1 MQNGESIHDMAKME
15 KILKPYAVGTLPF
28 AAASYFNML
37 QKGEMHMMPLM
48 KLEHID
54 KQFPGVKALSDVS
67 IEFYSGEIHA
77 LVGENGAGK
86 STMIKMI
93 LSAYKPTSGKIYM
106 EGKEIQLSSPL
117 EASKAGIEAVHQEL
131 MLVPWLSV
139 ARNIFLNHELRLPGT
154 RLFDI
159 RQMEVRSK
167 ELLDSFGIHIDVTR
181 PVKEFSASVWKMI
194 DIARVVN
201 LKPKL
206 IIFDEPTAI
215 LSEREVESLM
225 KKILELKAQGV
236 AVIYIS
242 HRLQE
247 IEKLADKIS
256 VLRDG
261 HHVGTM
267 SGEGMNEDEIVKCM
281 VGRDVSS
288 FYSRNINAPG
298 EELLR
303 MEHLNL
309 KKGQRDISLSVHR
322 GEIVGLAGLVGSGR
336 TEVAESLFGMNRI
349 LSGSIYYKGEKIK
362 PRSVS
367 SMIDRGAYLVPEN
380 RKYEGL
386 ILRFSVASNIALS
399 AFRHWSRFFYNRKK
413 EGEYA
418 QQMIKALSI
427 KTPGGAQLVGNL
439 SGGNQQK
446 VVIGKAM
453 VTESE
458 FLIFDEPTVGVDVG
472 AKEEIHNLM
481 DDFVQKN
488 GGILMISSD
497 LPEIIG
503 MCDRV
508 YIMYEGSIVKELKRE
523 ELSDKNIADYM
534 LGSKGGDRQ

>member
-1 MQNGESIHDMAKME
+1 M
-15 KILKPYAVGTLPF
+15 T
-28 AAASYFNML
+28 
-37 QKGEMHMMPLM
+37 PLM

-54 KQFPGVKALSDVS
+54 KQFPGVKALTDVN
-67 IEFYSGEIHA
+67 IEFYAGEIHA

-86 STMIKMI
+86 STMIKII
-93 LSAYKPTSGKIYM
+93 LSAYKPTAGKIYY
-106 EGKEIQLSSPL
+106 EGKEIQLTGPL
-117 EASKAGIEAVHQEL
+117 EASALGIEAVHQEL
-131 MLVPWLSV
+131 MLVPYLSV
-139 ARNIFLNHELRLPGT
+139 ARNIFLNHEPKRPGT
-154 RLFDI
+154 GLFDV
-159 RQMEVRSK
+159 REMERRAK
-167 ELLDSFGIHIDVTR
+167 ELLEGFGVCIDVTR

-201 LKPKL
+201 LKPRM

-215 LSEREVESLM
+215 LSEREVDSLM
-225 KKILELKAQGV
+225 KKILELKREGV
-236 AVIYIS
+236 AIIYIS

-256 VLRDG
+256 ILRDG

-267 SGEGMNEDEIVKCM
+267 SGEGMNEEEIVKRM

-288 FYSRNINAPG
+288 FYSRRINPQG

-303 MEHLNL
+303 MEHVNL
-309 KKGQRDISLSVHR
+309 KKGQKDISLNVHR
-322 GEIVGLAGLVGSGR
+322 GEIVGLAGLVGAGR

-349 LSGSIYYKGEKIK
+349 LSGEIYYRGERIR

-367 SMIDRGAYLVPEN
+367 AMINRGAYLVPEN

-386 ILRFSVASNIALS
+386 VLRFSVAANIALS
-399 AFRHWSRFFYNRKK
+399 AFGRWSRFFYNKKK
-413 EGEYA
+413 ETEKA
-418 QQMIKALSI
+418 EEMIHALSI
-427 KTPGGAQLVGNL
+427 KTPGRTQLVGNL

-481 DDFVQKN
+481 DEFVRKN

-508 YIMYEGSIVKELKRE
+508 YIMYEGKIVRELQRE
-523 ELSDKNIADYM
+523 ELSDKNIAGYM
-534 LGSKGGDRQ
+534 LGAKGGDGQ

>member
-1 MQNGESIHDMAKME
+1 MQM
-15 KILKPYAVGTLPF
+15 T
-28 AAASYFNML
+28 
-37 QKGEMHMMPLM
+37 PLI

-54 KQFPGVKALSDVS
+54 KQFLGVRALTDVN

-86 STMIKMI
+86 STMIKII
-93 LSAYKPTSGKIYM
+93 LSAYKPTAGKIYL
-106 EGKEIQLSSPL
+106 EGNEVKISSPL
-117 EASKAGIEAVHQEL
+117 EASRLGIEAVHQEL

-139 ARNIFLNHELRLPGT
+139 ARNIFLNHELKLPKT
-154 RLFDI
+154 NLFDI
-159 RQMEVRSK
+159 QKMEKRAK
-167 ELLDSFGIHIDVTR
+167 ELLDSFGIHIDVKR
-181 PVKEFSASVWKMI
+181 PVKEYSASVWKMI

-201 LKPKL
+201 LNPKM

-215 LSEREVESLM
+215 LSEREVDCLM
-225 KKILELKAQGV
+225 EKIRELRAQGV
-236 AVIYIS
+236 AIIYIS

-247 IEKLADKIS
+247 IEKLADKVSI
-256 VLRDG
+256 LRDG
-261 HHVGTM
+261 RLVGTM
-267 SGEGMNEDEIVKCM
+267 PGENLNEDEIVKHM
-281 VGRDVSS
+281 VGRDVAN
-288 FYSRNINAPG
+288 FYSRNINPQG

-303 MEHLNL
+303 MENLTL
-309 KKGQRDISLSVHR
+309 KKGQKDISLTVHR
-322 GEIVGLAGLVGSGR
+322 GEIVGLAGLVGAGR
-336 TEVAESLFGMNRI
+336 TEVAESIFGMNRI
-349 LSGSIYYKGEKIK
+349 LSGSLYYKGEKIK

-367 SMIDRGAYLVPEN
+367 YMIDRGAYLVPEN

-386 ILRFSVASNIALS
+386 ILRFSVAANIALS
-399 AFRHWSRFFYNRKK
+399 AFKHWSRFFYNHKK
-413 EGEYA
+413 EQEYA
-418 QQMIKALSI
+418 QKMIEAMSI
-427 KTPGGAQLVGNL
+427 KTPGTKQTVGNL

-453 VTESE
+453 VTQSE

-481 DDFVQKN
+481 DDFVRNN

-508 YIMYEGSIVKELKRE
+508 YIMYEGRIVKELARD

-534 LGSKGGDRQ
+534 LGSKGRESA

>member
-1 MQNGESIHDMAKME
+1 M
-15 KILKPYAVGTLPF
+15 T
-28 AAASYFNML
+28 
-37 QKGEMHMMPLM
+37 PLI
-48 KLEHID
+48 KLEHIE
-54 KQFPGVKALSDVS
+54 KQFPGVRALADVNV
-67 IEFYSGEIHA
+67 EFYSGEIHA

-86 STMIKMI
+86 STMIKII

-106 EGKEIQLSSPL
+106 EGKEIKLASPM
-117 EASKAGIEAVHQEL
+117 EASKLGIEAVHQEL

-139 ARNIFLNHELRLPGT
+139 ARNIFLNHELKMPGT
-154 RLFDI
+154 GLFDLK
-159 RQMEVRSK
+159 QMEK
-167 ELLDSFGIHIDVTR
+167 KAEELLESFGIHIDVTR
-181 PVKEFSASVWKMI
+181 PVKEYSASVWKMI

-201 LKPKL
+201 LNPKL

-225 KKILELKAQGV
+225 KKIFELKKQGV
-236 AVIYIS
+236 AIIYIS
-242 HRLQE
+242 HRLKE

-256 VLRDG
+256 ILRDG

-267 SGEGMNEDEIVKCM
+267 SGEGMNEDEIVKHM

-288 FYSRNINAPG
+288 FYSRNINKQG
-298 EELLR
+298 EELIRL
-303 MEHLNL
+303 EHVTL
-309 KKGQRDISLSVHR
+309 KKGQKDISLSVHR
-322 GEIVGLAGLVGSGR
+322 GEIVGLAGLIGAGR
-336 TEVAESLFGMNRI
+336 TEVAESIFGMNRI
-349 LSGSIYYKGEKIK
+349 LSGSVYYKGEKIN

-367 SMIDRGAYLVPEN
+367 SMIERGAYLVPEN
-380 RKYEGL
+380 RKYQGL
-386 ILRFSVASNIALS
+386 ILRFSVAANIALS
-399 AFRHWSRFFYNRKK
+399 AFGRWSRFFYSKKK
-413 EGEYA
+413 EEEYA
-418 QQMIKALSI
+418 DKMIDAMSI
-427 KTPGGAQLVGNL
+427 KTPSQKQLVGNL

-481 DDFVQKN
+481 DSFVKNN

-497 LPEIIG
+497 LPEVIG

-508 YIMYEGSIVKELKRE
+508 YIMYEGRIVKELQRD

-534 LGSKGGDRQ
+534 LGSKGGVPS

>member
-1 MQNGESIHDMAKME
+1 M
-15 KILKPYAVGTLPF
+15 TPF
-28 AAASYFNML
+28 I
-37 QKGEMHMMPLM
+37 

-54 KQFPGVKALSDVS
+54 KQFPGVRALTDVN
-67 IEFYSGEIHA
+67 IEFYPGEVHVLA
-77 LVGENGAGK
+77 GENGAGK
-86 STMIKMI
+86 STMIKII
-93 LSAYKPTSGKIYM
+93 LSAYKPSAGKIYL
-106 EGKEIQLSSPL
+106 EGKEVHIANPL
-117 EASKAGIEAVHQEL
+117 EASKLGIEAVHQEL

-139 ARNIFLNHELRLPGT
+139 ARNIFLNHELKKPGT
-154 RLFDI
+154 GLFDI
-159 RQMEVRSK
+159 RQMEKRAR

-181 PVKEFSASVWKMI
+181 PVKEYSASVWKMI

-201 LKPKL
+201 LNPRL

-225 KKILELKAQGV
+225 AKIHELKAKGV
-236 AVIYIS
+236 AIIYIS

-247 IEKLADKIS
+247 CERIADKIS
-256 VLRDG
+256 ILRDG

-267 SGEGMNEDEIVKCM
+267 QGKGVNEEEIVKHM

-288 FYSRNINAPG
+288 FYSRNINPRG

-303 MEHLNL
+303 MEGLNL
-309 KKGQRDISLSVHR
+309 KKGQKDISLSVHR
-322 GEIVGLAGLVGSGR
+322 GEIVGLAGLVGAGR
-336 TEVAESLFGMNRI
+336 TEVAESVFGMNRI
-349 LSGSIYYKGEKIK
+349 LSGNMYYKGEKIR
-362 PRSVS
+362 PRNVS
-367 SMIDRGAYLVPEN
+367 SMIERGAYLVPEN

-386 ILRFSVASNIALS
+386 ILRFSVAANIALS
-399 AFRHWSRFFYNRKK
+399 SFKRWSHFFYNNKK
-413 EGEYA
+413 EGERA
-418 QQMIKALSI
+418 EEMIRALSI
-427 KTPGGAQLVGNL
+427 KTPGRKQLVGNL

-446 VVIGKAM
+446 VVIAKAM

-481 DDFVQKN
+481 DDFVRKN

-508 YIMYEGSIVKELKRE
+508 YIMYEGRIVKELQRD

-534 LGSKGGDRQ
+534 LGSKGRDDQ

>member
-1 MQNGESIHDMAKME
+1 MAFSDGKSCHYTVGEKHME
-15 KILKPYAVGTLPF
+15 
-28 AAASYFNML
+28 
-37 QKGEMHMMPLM
+37 PLI
-48 KLEHID
+48 KLEHIE
-54 KQFPGVKALSDVS
+54 KQFPGVRALTDVN

-86 STMIKMI
+86 STMIKII
-93 LSAYKPTSGKIYM
+93 LSAYKPTAGKIYM
-106 EGKEIQLSSPL
+106 QGKEVKIADPL
-117 EASKAGIEAVHQEL
+117 EASKLGIEAVHQEL

-139 ARNIFLNHELRLPGT
+139 ARNIFLNHELKRPGT
-154 RLFDI
+154 GLFDV
-159 RQMEVRSK
+159 RKMEKQAK

-181 PVKEFSASVWKMI
+181 PVKEYSASVWKMI

-201 LKPKL
+201 LKPRL

-236 AVIYIS
+236 AIIYIS

-247 IEKLADKIS
+247 IERLADKIS
-256 VLRDG
+256 ILRDG

-267 SGEGMNEDEIVKCM
+267 SGKGMNEDEIVKQM
-281 VGRDVSS
+281 VGRDISS
-288 FYSRNINAPG
+288 FYSRNINPKG
-298 EELLR
+298 EELIR

-309 KKGQRDISLSVHR
+309 KKGQTDICLSVHR
-322 GEIVGLAGLVGSGR
+322 GEIVGLAGLVGAGR
-336 TEVAESLFGMNRI
+336 TEVAESIFGMNRI
-349 LSGSIYYKGEKIK
+349 LSGEMYYKGEKIK

-367 SMIDRGAYLVPEN
+367 YMIEHGAYLVPEN

-386 ILRFSVASNIALS
+386 ILRFSVAANIALS
-399 AFRHWSRFFYNRKK
+399 AFKRWNHFFYSKKK
-413 EGEYA
+413 EVEHA
-418 QQMIKALSI
+418 EQMIQTLSI
-427 KTPGGAQLVGNL
+427 KTPSPMQMVGNL

-453 VTESE
+453 VTNSE

-481 DDFVQKN
+481 DDFVRKN

-508 YIMYEGSIVKELKRE
+508 YVMYEGRIVKELQRN

-534 LGSKGGDRQ
+534 LGSKGVKNDGK

>member
-1 MQNGESIHDMAKME
+1 M
-15 KILKPYAVGTLPF
+15 T
-28 AAASYFNML
+28 
-37 QKGEMHMMPLM
+37 PLI

-54 KQFPGVKALSDVS
+54 KRFPGVKALTDVNV
-67 IEFYSGEIHA
+67 EFYAGDVHA

-86 STMIKMI
+86 STLIKII
-93 LSAYKPTSGKIYM
+93 LSAYKPTAGEIFMDGKKIA
-106 EGKEIQLSSPL
+106 LANPL
-117 EASKAGIEAVHQEL
+117 EASRMGIEAVHQEL

-139 ARNIFLNHELRLPGT
+139 ARNIFLNHELKQPKTG
-154 RLFDI
+154 LFDI
-159 RQMEVRSK
+159 RRMERQAK
-167 ELLDSFGIHIDVTR
+167 ELLLSFGIDIDVTK
-181 PVKEFSASVWKMI
+181 PVKQYSASLWKMI

-201 LKPKL
+201 QNPRL

-225 KKILELKAQGV
+225 KKIRELKAKGI
-236 AVIYIS
+236 AIIYIS

-247 IEKLADKIS
+247 IERLADKIS
-256 VLRDG
+256 ILRDG
-261 HHVGTM
+261 HLVNTM
-267 SGEGMNEDEIVKCM
+267 TGEGVNEDEIVKHM
-281 VGRDVSS
+281 VGRDVAS

-303 MEHLNL
+303 LEHVNL
-309 KKGQRDISLSVHR
+309 KKGQRDISLTVHR
-322 GEIVGLAGLVGSGR
+322 GEIVGLAGLVGAGR
-336 TEVAESLFGMNRI
+336 TEVAESVFGMNRI
-349 LSGSIYYKGEKIK
+349 LSGAMYYKGEKIR
-362 PRSVS
+362 PLTVS

-386 ILRFSVASNIALS
+386 ILRFTVASNIALS
-399 AFRHWSRFFYNRKK
+399 AFKRWSRFFYSKK
-413 EGEYA
+413 QESEHA
-418 QQMIKALSI
+418 KRMISAMSI
-427 KTPGGAQLVGNL
+427 KTPSAKQLVGNL

-481 DDFVQKN
+481 DEFVAKN

-508 YIMYEGSIVKELKRE
+508 YIMYEGRIVKELPRS

-534 LGSKGGDRQ
+534 LGSKGGDVQ

>member
-1 MQNGESIHDMAKME
+1 M
-15 KILKPYAVGTLPF
+15 TPF
-28 AAASYFNML
+28 I
-37 QKGEMHMMPLM
+37 
-48 KLEHID
+48 KLEDIE
-54 KQFPGVKALSDVS
+54 KQFPGVRALTDIN
-67 IEFYSGEIHA
+67 IEFYSSEIHA

-86 STMIKMI
+86 STMIKVI
-93 LSAYKPTSGKIYM
+93 LGAYKPTSGKIYL
-106 EGKEIQLSSPL
+106 EGKEIAIANPL
-117 EASKAGIEAVHQEL
+117 EASRMGIEAVHQEL

-139 ARNIFLNHELRLPGT
+139 ARNIFLNHELKKPGT
-154 RLFDI
+154 KLFNV
-159 RQMEVRSK
+159 RKMEEQAK
-167 ELLDSFGIHIDVTR
+167 ELLASFGINIDVTR
-181 PVKEFSASVWKMI
+181 PVKEYSASIWKMI

-201 LKPKL
+201 LNPKL

-215 LSEREVESLM
+215 LSDREVNSLM
-225 KKILELKAQGV
+225 RKILELKKQGI
-236 AVIYIS
+236 AIIYIS

-247 IEKLADKIS
+247 VEKLADKIS
-256 VLRDG
+256 ILRDG

-288 FYSRNINAPG
+288 FYSRNINPQG

-322 GEIVGLAGLVGSGR
+322 GEIVGLAGLVGAGR
-336 TEVAESLFGMNRI
+336 TEVAESIFGMNRI
-349 LSGSIYYKGEKIK
+349 LSGSLYYKGEKVK
-362 PRSVS
+362 PHSVS
-367 SMIDRGAYLVPEN
+367 AMIDRGAYLVPEN

-386 ILRFSVASNIALS
+386 ILRFTVAANIALS
-399 AFRHWSRFFYNRKK
+399 SFKRWSHFFYSQKK
-413 EGEYA
+413 EMEYA
-418 QQMIKALSI
+418 EKMIQALSI
-427 KTPGGAQLVGNL
+427 KTPSKMQLVGNL

-481 DDFVQKN
+481 DGFVKNN

-508 YIMYEGSIVKELKRE
+508 YIMYEGRIVKELQRD

-534 LGSKGGDRQ
+534 LGSKGGDKS